1 MSNRNITALKATLT
15 SGSHGRRFTDAE
27 EAIIITA
34 MTNAAKAKKTI
45 SVAEIRNALKDY
57 NHTQKEES
65 RKRAAVVNAIERLA
79 KAGKVS
85 KDVLS
90 KESNGREPYTDA
102 EDAVLFGVLEA
113 AQKAKKQVS
122 IPDLHKALTD
132 SNKSPKP
139 RSLPSVRA
147 HIANLLGQ
155 PAEEAKDDKEQAIA

>member
-1 MSNRNITALKATLT
+1 MSARNISALKATLT

-27 EAIIITA
+27 ETIIITA
-34 MTNAAKAKKTI
+34 MTSAAKAKKTI

-57 NHTQKEES
+57 NHAQQEES

-102 EDAVLFGVLEA
+102 EDTVLFGVLEA

-132 SNKSPKP
+132 SGKSPKP

-155 PAEEAKDDKEQAIA
+155 PVEETTDGQEQAIA